1 MEEKHPRWGART
13 SNPAEG
19 VHDVFGEFDSHL
31 FRPPSTFVVVP
42 RFEPS
47 PVLAGAIA
55 ARATLPILF
64 TTNVTPPLIW
74 SATRPRDYC

>member
-42 RFEPS
+42 ASSRRPYLQAQLPPVRPCRFC
-47 PVLAGAIA
+47 LQRTWRHHWFGAPLG
-55 ARATLPILF
+55 RAIT
-64 TTNVTPPLIW
+64 V
-74 SATRPRDYC
+74 